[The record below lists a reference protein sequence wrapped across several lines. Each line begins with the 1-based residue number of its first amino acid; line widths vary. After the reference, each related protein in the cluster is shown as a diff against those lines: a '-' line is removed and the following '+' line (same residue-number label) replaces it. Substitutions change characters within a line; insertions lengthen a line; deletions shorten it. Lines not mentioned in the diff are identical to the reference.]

1 MNPPSQPSA
10 AFLRN
15 VTRWSG
21 PALAALLLAGCVEY
35 PRRAV
40 VVYGAPPPVRE
51 EVVGVAPGPGYFW
64 VRGHWAWR
72 EGRYVWIGGHWS
84 AAPRPGV
91 VWIDGHWDNR
101 GGNYVYVEGYWR

>member
-1 MNPPSQPSA
+1 MNHHSSPTRPL
-10 AFLRN
+10 LRHAG
-15 VTRWSG
+15 RWAG
-21 PALAALLLAGCVEY
+21 PALAALLLAGGVEY

-72 EGRYVWIGGHWS
+72 EGRYAWVGGRWA
-84 AAPRPGV
+84 AAPRAGV
-91 VWIDGHWDNR
+91 IWMDGHWENR
-101 GGNYVYVEGYWR
+101 GGSYVYVEGYWR